1 MADAAKE
8 MPPKAAP
15 AGGEAAPSGDPN
27 EAQAK
32 AGNAQQNMRQNL
44 TGKQKA
50 AMFLISI
57 GPEKSAE
64 IMRHLKDE
72 EIEEI
77 TKAIA
82 GIKKLKNTYQ
92 EKVIEEFYQLSLAQ
106 EYITEG
112 GINYAKEILEKAFG
126 SSKSEIIL
134 KKMTASLKSN
144 GPFDFVKSMDPAKL
158 APLIKD
164 EHPQTIALI
173 LYNIKYQQSA
183 TILAMLPKSKQADVA
198 RRIAMMEKPSYD
210 IVKQVEEILQ
220 KKISYDYMNDEMS
233 TAISGVETLTEIL
246 RAVDRGT
253 EQNIMEYLK
262 KENGDLEEEIR
273 KKLFTYED
281 IVKLDDKSIQRVL
294 RDIDNSVLALAIKAS
309 TKNIQDLLFKNLSNR
324 VADLIR
330 EDIELMGPVRV
341 RDVEKAQDDIVMK
354 IRDLEKNGEIVIN
367 RGGEDEVFV

>member
-1 MADAAKE
+1 MAEEAK
-8 MPPKAAP
+8 KAAQK
-15 AGGEAAPSGDPN
+15 EAAEEGQQ
-27 EAQAK
+27 AQAK
-32 AGNAQQNMRQNL
+32 APGNSQNMRQNL

-57 GPEKSAE
+57 GPDKSAE
-64 IMRHLKDE
+64 ILRHLKDE
-72 EIEEI
+72 EIEEV

-92 EKVIEEFYQLSLAQ
+92 DKVIEEFYQLSLAQ

-112 GINYAKEILEKAFG
+112 GINYAKEVLDKAFG
-126 SSKSEIIL
+126 ASKAEILL

-144 GPFDFVKSMDPAKL
+144 GPFDFVKSMDPTKIAN
-158 APLIKD
+158 LIKD

-173 LYNIKYQQSA
+173 LYNIKYQQAA
-183 TILAMLPKSKQADVA
+183 TILAMLPKEKQVDTA

-220 KKISYDYMNDEMS
+220 KKISYDYMNEDMGS
-233 TAISGVETLTEIL
+233 SISGVEALTEIL
-246 RAVDRGT
+246 RSVDRGT

-262 KENGDLEEEIR
+262 KSNTDLEEEIR

-294 RDIDNSVLALAIKAS
+294 RDIDNHVLALAIKAS
-309 TKNIQDLLFKNLSNR
+309 QKNIQDLLFRNLSNR

-341 RDVEKAQDDIVMK
+341 RDVEKAQDDIVLK
-354 IRDLEKNGEIVIN
+354 IRDLEKTGEIVIN

>member
-1 MADAAKE
+1 MAEAAKAE
-8 MPPKAAP
+8 EQQSAEQQAEAKNAASAPK
-15 AGGEAAPSGDPN
+15 S
-27 EAQAK
+27 
-32 AGNAQQNMRQNL
+32 NMRQNL

-57 GPEKSAE
+57 GPDKSAE
-64 IMRHLKDE
+64 ILRHLKDE

-92 EKVIEEFYQLSLAQ
+92 DKVIEEFYQLSLAQ

-126 SSKSEIIL
+126 SSKSEILL

-144 GPFDFVKSMDPAKL
+144 GPFDFAKSMDPVKIAQ
-158 APLIKD
+158 LIKD

-183 TILAMLPKSKQADVA
+183 TILAMLPKNLQADVA

-220 KKISYDYMNDEMS
+220 KKISYDYMNDEMNS
-233 TAISGVETLTEIL
+233 TISGVETLTEIL

-262 KENGDLEEEIR
+262 KENSEVEEEIR

-324 VADLIR
+324 VADLIK
-330 EDIELMGPVRV
+330 EEIEIMGPVRV
-341 RDVEKAQDDIVMK
+341 RDVEKAQDEIVMK
-354 IRDLEKNGEIVIN
+354 IRDLEKAGEIVISK
-367 RGGEDEVFV
+367 GGEEDVFV

>member
-1 MADAAKE
+1 MA
-8 MPPKAAP
+8 
-15 AGGEAAPSGDPN
+15 
-27 EAQAK
+27 EAQKTVKASLAVDSEDKAPEREEK
-32 AGNAQQNMRQNL
+32 AGNIRQNL

-64 IMRHLKDE
+64 IFRHLKDE
-72 EIEEI
+72 EIEEV

-126 SSKSEIIL
+126 SSKSETIL

-144 GPFDFVKSMDPAKL
+144 GPFDFIKAMDPVKIAN
-158 APLIKD
+158 LIKD

-173 LYNIKYQQSA
+173 LYNIKYQQAA
-183 TILAMLPKSKQADVA
+183 TVITLLPREKQTDVA
-198 RRIAMMEKPSYD
+198 RRVAMMEKPSYD

-220 KKISYDYMNDEMS
+220 KKISFDYMNEDMGS
-233 TAISGVETLTEIL
+233 SISGVETLTEIL

-262 KENGDLEEEIR
+262 KESSELEEEIR

-281 IVKLDDKSIQRVL
+281 IVKLDDKGIQRVL
-294 RDIDNSVLALAIKAS
+294 RDIDNHVLALAIKAS
-309 TKNIQDLLFKNLSNR
+309 PKAIQDLLFKNLSNR
-324 VADLIR
+324 VADLIK
-330 EDIELMGPVRV
+330 EDIELMGPVRI
-341 RDVEKAQDDIVMK
+341 RDVEKAQDEIVMK
-354 IRDLEKNGEIVIN
+354 IRDLEKQGEVVIN
-367 RGGEDEVFV
+367 RGGEDDVFV

>member
-1 MADAAKE
+1 MAEAAKVE
-8 MPPKAAP
+8 
-15 AGGEAAPSGDPN
+15 
-27 EAQAK
+27 EAQGAEAK
-32 AGNAQQNMRQNL
+32 NSVSASSNMRQNL

-57 GPEKSAE
+57 GPDKSAE
-64 IMRHLKDE
+64 ILRHLKDE

-92 EKVIEEFYQLSLAQ
+92 DKVIEEFYQLSLAQ

-126 SSKSEIIL
+126 SSKSEILL

-144 GPFDFVKSMDPAKL
+144 GPFDFAKSMDPMKIAQ
-158 APLIKD
+158 LIKD

-183 TILAMLPKSKQADVA
+183 TILAMLPKNIQIDVA

-210 IVKQVEEILQ
+210 VVKQVEEILQ
-220 KKISYDYMNDEMS
+220 KKISYDYMNDEMNS
-233 TAISGVETLTEIL
+233 SISGVETLTEIL

-262 KENGDLEEEIR
+262 KENSEVEEEIR

-281 IVKLDDKSIQRVL
+281 IIKLDDKSIQRVL
-294 RDIDNSVLALAIKAS
+294 RDIDNNVLALAIKAS

-324 VADLIR
+324 VADLIK
-330 EDIELMGPVRV
+330 EEIEIMGPVRV
-341 RDVEKAQDDIVMK
+341 RDVEKAQDEIVMK
-354 IRDLEKNGEIVIN
+354 IRDLEKAGEIIIS
-367 RGGEDEVFV
+367 RGGEEDVFV

>member
-1 MADAAKE
+1 MADAKQNATAEEEQQKSE
-8 MPPKAAP
+8 QNIEKSQT
-15 AGGEAAPSGDPN
+15 GSG
-27 EAQAK
+27 
-32 AGNAQQNMRQNL
+32 NMRQNI

-50 AMFLISI
+50 AMLLISI

-72 EIEEI
+72 EIEEL

-92 EKVIEEFYQLSLAQ
+92 EKVIEEFYNLSLAQ

-134 KKMTASLKSN
+134 KKMTASMRSN
-144 GPFDFVKSMDPAKL
+144 GPFEFIKNM
-158 APLIKD
+158 APEKIAQLIKD

-173 LYNIKYQQSA
+173 LYNIKYQQAA
-183 TILAMLPKSKQADVA
+183 TVITLLPKDKQTDVA
-198 RRIAMMEKPSYD
+198 RRVAMMEKPSYD
-210 IVKQVEEILQ
+210 VVKQVEEILQ
-220 KKISYDYMNDEMS
+220 KKISYDYMNDEMNTS
-233 TAISGVETLTEIL
+233 ISGVETLTEIL

-253 EQNIMEYLK
+253 EQYIMDYLK
-262 KENGDLEEEIR
+262 KENATLEEEIR

-294 RDIDNSVLALAIKAS
+294 KDIDNSVLALAIKAS
-309 TKNIQDLLFKNLSNR
+309 PKNIQDLLFKNLSNR
-324 VADLIR
+324 VADMIR

-341 RDVEKAQDDIVMK
+341 RDVEAAQDEIVMK
-354 IRDLEKNGEIVIN
+354 IRDLEKTGEVVIN

>member
-1 MADAAKE
+1 MADAKQN
-8 MPPKAAP
+8 AA
-15 AGGEAAPSGDPN
+15 AA
-27 EAQAK
+27 EEEQQKVEQQAEKAQANS
-32 AGNAQQNMRQNL
+32 GSMRQNI

-50 AMFLISI
+50 AMLLISI

-72 EIEEI
+72 EIEEL

-92 EKVIEEFYQLSLAQ
+92 EKVIEEFYNLSLAQ

-126 SSKSEIIL
+126 TSKSEIIL
-134 KKMTASLKSN
+134 KKMTASMRSN
-144 GPFDFVKSMDPAKL
+144 GPFEFIKNM
-158 APLIKD
+158 APEKIAQLIKD

-173 LYNIKYQQSA
+173 LYNIKYQQAA
-183 TILAMLPKSKQADVA
+183 TVITLLPKDKQTDVA
-198 RRIAMMEKPSYD
+198 RRVAMMEKPSYD
-210 IVKQVEEILQ
+210 VVKQVEEILQ
-220 KKISYDYMNDEMS
+220 KKISYDYMNDEMNTS
-233 TAISGVETLTEIL
+233 ISGVETLTEIL

-253 EQNIMEYLK
+253 EQYIMDYLK
-262 KENGDLEEEIR
+262 KENATLEEEIR

-294 RDIDNSVLALAIKAS
+294 KDIDNSVLALAIKAS
-309 TKNIQDLLFKNLSNR
+309 PKNIQDLLFKNLSNR
-324 VADLIR
+324 VADMIR

-341 RDVEKAQDDIVMK
+341 RDVEAAQDEIVMK
-354 IRDLEKNGEIVIN
+354 IRDLEKTGEVVIN

>member
-1 MADAAKE
+1 MAEAAKNPRNQE
-8 MPPKAAP
+8 SQAV
-15 AGGEAAPSGDPN
+15 EDN
-27 EAQAK
+27 EAEASKSSAK
-32 AGNAQQNMRQNL
+32 SSGSMRQNL

-57 GPEKSAE
+57 GPDKSAE
-64 IMRHLKDE
+64 ILRHLKDE

-126 SSKSEIIL
+126 ASKSEILL

-144 GPFDFVKSMDPAKL
+144 GPFDFVKSMDPAKI
-158 APLIKD
+158 AQLIKD

-183 TILAMLPKSKQADVA
+183 TILAMLPKNKQVDVA

-210 IVKQVEEILQ
+210 VVKQVEEILQ

-262 KENGDLEEEIR
+262 KENGEVEEEIR

-294 RDIDNSVLALAIKAS
+294 RDVDNHVLALAIKAS

-324 VADLIR
+324 VADLIK

-341 RDVEKAQDDIVMK
+341 RDVEKAQDEIVMK
-354 IRDLEKNGEIVIN
+354 IRDLEKTGEIVIS
-367 RGGEDEVFV
+367 RGGEEEVFV

>member
-1 MADAAKE
+1 
-8 MPPKAAP
+8 
-15 AGGEAAPSGDPN
+15 
-27 EAQAK
+27 
-32 AGNAQQNMRQNL
+32 MRQNL

-72 EIEEI
+72 EIEEV

-134 KKMTASLKSN
+134 KKMTASLRSN
-144 GPFDFVKSMDPAKL
+144 GPFEFVKSLDPMKIAQ
-158 APLIKD
+158 LIKN

-173 LYNIKYQQSA
+173 LYNIKYQQAA
-183 TILAMLPKSKQADVA
+183 TVLSLLPKDKQADVA
-198 RRIAMMEKPSYD
+198 RRVAMMEKPSYD
-210 IVKQVEEILQ
+210 VVKQVEEILQ
-220 KKISYDYMNDEMS
+220 KKISYDYMNDDMS
-233 TAISGVETLTEIL
+233 STISGVETLTEIL
-246 RAVDRGT
+246 RASDRGT
-253 EQNIMEYLK
+253 EQVVMDYLK
-262 KENGDLEEEIR
+262 KENSELEEEIR

-281 IVKLDDKSIQRVL
+281 IIKLDDKSIQRVL
-294 RDIDNSVLALAIKAS
+294 KDIDNHVLALAIKAS
-309 TKNIQDLLFKNLSNR
+309 QKNIQDLLYKNLSNR

-330 EDIELMGPVRV
+330 EDIEVMGPVRV
-341 RDVEKAQDDIVMK
+341 RDVEAAQDEIVMK
-354 IRDLEKNGEIVIN
+354 IRDLEKTGEIVIN

>member
-1 MADAAKE
+1 MAEEAKKE
-8 MPPKAAP
+8 I
-15 AGGEAAPSGDPN
+15 PN
-27 EAQAK
+27 EAGEGGVEGQQAKAK
-32 AGNAQQNMRQNL
+32 AGNNAQGMRQNL

-72 EIEEI
+72 EIEEV

-112 GINYAKEILEKAFG
+112 GINYAKEILDKAFG

-144 GPFDFVKSMDPAKL
+144 GPFDFVKSMEPTKIAS
-158 APLIKD
+158 LIKD

-173 LYNIKYQQSA
+173 LYNIKYQQAA
-183 TILAMLPKSKQADVA
+183 TILATLPKEKQVDTA

-220 KKISYDYMNDEMS
+220 KKISYDYMNEDMS
-233 TAISGVETLTEIL
+233 SSISGVEALTEIL
-246 RAVDRGT
+246 RSVDRGT

-262 KENGDLEEEIR
+262 KTNTDLEEEIR

-294 RDIDNSVLALAIKAS
+294 RDIDNHVLALAIKAS
-309 TKNIQDLLFKNLSNR
+309 QKNIQDLLFRNLSNR
-324 VADLIR
+324 VAELIK

-341 RDVEKAQDDIVMK
+341 RDVEKAQDDIVLK
-354 IRDLEKNGEIVIN
+354 IRDLEKTGEIVIN

>member
-1 MADAAKE
+1 MAEPAR
-8 MPPKAAP
+8 PAP
-15 AGGEAAPSGDPN
+15 EGATAEVQKGGENG
-27 EAQAK
+27 K
-32 AGNAQQNMRQNL
+32 GNMRQNL

-57 GPEKSAE
+57 GTEKSAE
-64 IMRHLKDE
+64 ILRHLKDE

-126 SSKSEIIL
+126 SSKSEILL

-144 GPFDFVKSMDPAKL
+144 GPFDFVKSMDATKI
-158 APLIKD
+158 AQLIKD

-183 TILAMLPKSKQADVA
+183 TILAMLPKAKQADVA

-210 IVKQVEEILQ
+210 VVKQVEEILQ

-233 TAISGVETLTEIL
+233 SAISGVETLTEIL

-262 KENGDLEEEIR
+262 KENSDIEDEIR

-281 IVKLDDKSIQRVL
+281 IIKLDDRSIQRVL
-294 RDIDNSVLALAIKAS
+294 RDMDNHVLALAIKAS

-324 VADLIR
+324 IADLIR
-330 EDIELMGPVRV
+330 EDIEIMGPVRV
-341 RDVEKAQDDIVMK
+341 RDVEKAQDEIVIK
-354 IRDLEKNGEIVIN
+354 IRELEKNGEIVIS
-367 RGGEDEVFV
+367 RGGEEEVFV

>member
-1 MADAAKE
+1 MAEAAQQPKETIKNEAKE
-8 MPPKAAP
+8 QAEAQSKAA
-15 AGGEAAPSGDPN
+15 EAS
-27 EAQAK
+27 K
-32 AGNAQQNMRQNL
+32 SNMRQNL

-57 GPEKSAE
+57 GPDKSAE
-64 IMRHLKDE
+64 ILRHLKDE

-92 EKVIEEFYQLSLAQ
+92 DKVIEEFYQLSLAQ

-126 SSKSEIIL
+126 ASKSEILL

-144 GPFDFVKSMDPAKL
+144 GPFDFAKSMDPAKI
-158 APLIKD
+158 AQLIKD

-183 TILAMLPKSKQADVA
+183 TILAMLPKNKQVDVA

-210 IVKQVEEILQ
+210 VVKQVEEILQ

-233 TAISGVETLTEIL
+233 TSISGVETLTEIL

-262 KENGDLEEEIR
+262 KENSEVEEEIR

-324 VADLIR
+324 VADLIK

-341 RDVEKAQDDIVMK
+341 RDVEKAQDTIVMK
-354 IRDLEKNGEIVIN
+354 IRDLEKTGEIVIS
-367 RGGEDEVFV
+367 RGGEEEVFV

>member
-1 MADAAKE
+1 MAEAAKSAPAQAQNDAAEK
-8 MPPKAAP
+8 P
-15 AGGEAAPSGDPN
+15 ATAEKDEKSGI
-27 EAQAK
+27 
-32 AGNAQQNMRQNL
+32 RQNL

-50 AMFLISI
+50 AMLLISI

-64 IMRHLKDE
+64 ILRHLKEE
-72 EIEEI
+72 EIEEL

-126 SSKSEIIL
+126 ASKSEIIL

-144 GPFDFVKSMDPAKL
+144 GPFEFVKSMDPTKIAN
-158 APLIKD
+158 LIKD

-173 LYNIKYQQSA
+173 LYNIKYQQAA
-183 TILAMLPKSKQADVA
+183 TVISMLPKEKQTDVA
-198 RRIAMMEKPSYD
+198 RRVAMMEKPSYD
-210 IVKQVEEILQ
+210 VVKQVEEILQ
-220 KKISYDYMNDEMS
+220 KKISYDYMNDDMS
-233 TAISGVETLTEIL
+233 SAISGVETLTEIL
-246 RAVDRGT
+246 RAIDRGT

-262 KENGDLEEEIR
+262 KENPDLEEEIR

-294 RDIDNSVLALAIKAS
+294 RDIDNHVLALAIKAS
-309 TKNIQDLLFKNLSNR
+309 TKNIQDLLFRNLSNR

-330 EDIELMGPVRV
+330 EDIELMGPVRI
-341 RDVEKAQDDIVMK
+341 RDVEKAQDEIVMK
-354 IRDLEKNGEIVIN
+354 IRDLEKMGEVTIN
-367 RGGEDEVFV
+367 RGGEDDVFV

>member
-1 MADAAKE
+1 MAEAAAKE
-8 MPPKAAP
+8 QKPEVADKAEAQSKAA
-15 AGGEAAPSGDPN
+15 AN
-27 EAQAK
+27 NAK
-32 AGNAQQNMRQNL
+32 GNMRQNL

-57 GPEKSAE
+57 GPDKSAE
-64 IMRHLKDE
+64 ILRHLKDE

-126 SSKSEIIL
+126 ASKSEILL

-144 GPFDFVKSMDPAKL
+144 GPFDFAKSMDPAKI
-158 APLIKD
+158 AQLIKD

-183 TILAMLPKSKQADVA
+183 TILAMLPKNKQVDVA

-210 IVKQVEEILQ
+210 VVKQVEEILQ

-233 TAISGVETLTEIL
+233 SAISGVETLTEIL

-253 EQNIMEYLK
+253 EQNIMDYLK
-262 KENGDLEEEIR
+262 KENSDVEEEIR

-281 IVKLDDKSIQRVL
+281 IIKLDDKSIQRVL
-294 RDIDNSVLALAIKAS
+294 RDVDNHVLALAIKAS

-324 VADLIR
+324 VADLIK

-341 RDVEKAQDDIVMK
+341 RDVEKAQDEIVMK
-354 IRDLEKNGEIVIN
+354 IRDLEKTGEIVIS
-367 RGGEDEVFV
+367 RGGEEEVFV

>member
-8 MPPKAAP
+8 MQKKGGAE
-15 AGGEAAPSGDPN
+15 GGEGAPSTGDQN

-32 AGNAQQNMRQNL
+32 ANNAQQNMRQNL

-112 GINYAKEILEKAFG
+112 GINYAKEIIEKAFG

-198 RRIAMMEKPSYD
+198 RRIAMMEKPS
-210 IVKQVEEILQ
+210 
-220 KKISYDYMNDEMS
+220 
-233 TAISGVETLTEIL
+233 
-246 RAVDRGT
+246 
-253 EQNIMEYLK
+253 
-262 KENGDLEEEIR
+262 
-273 KKLFTYED
+273 
-281 IVKLDDKSIQRVL
+281 
-294 RDIDNSVLALAIKAS
+294 
-309 TKNIQDLLFKNLSNR
+309 
-324 VADLIR
+324 
-330 EDIELMGPVRV
+330 
-341 RDVEKAQDDIVMK
+341 
-354 IRDLEKNGEIVIN
+354 
-367 RGGEDEVFV
+367 

>member
-1 MADAAKE
+1 MTAAAKE
-8 MPPKAAP
+8 DPKNAP
-15 AGGEAAPSGDPN
+15 QEGEAQNTEST
-27 EAQAK
+27 EAK
-32 AGNAQQNMRQNL
+32 ASADKSNIRQNL

-50 AMFLISI
+50 AMLLISI
-57 GPEKSAE
+57 GAEKSAE
-64 IMRHLKDE
+64 IMRHLKEE
-72 EIEEI
+72 EIEEV

-92 EKVIEEFYQLSLAQ
+92 EKVIEEFYNLSLAQ

-126 SSKSEIIL
+126 ASKSEIIL
-134 KKMTASLKSN
+134 KKMTASMKAN
-144 GPFDFVKSMDPAKL
+144 GPFEFVKSMEPNKIAQ
-158 APLIKD
+158 LIKD

-183 TILAMLPKSKQADVA
+183 TILAMLPKNKQVDVA
-198 RRIAMMEKPSYD
+198 RRIAKMETPSYD
-210 IVKQVEEILQ
+210 VVKQVEEILQ
-220 KKISYDYMNDEMS
+220 KKISYDYMNNDMS
-233 TAISGVETLTEIL
+233 NAISGVETLTEIL

-253 EQNIMEYLK
+253 ESNIMDYLK
-262 KENGDLEEEIR
+262 KENSELEEEIR

-281 IVKLDDKSIQRVL
+281 IVNLDDKSIQRVL
-294 RDIDNSVLALAIKAS
+294 RDIDNHVLALAIKAS
-309 TKNIQDLLFKNLSNR
+309 QKNIQDLLFRNLSNR

-354 IRDLEKNGEIVIN
+354 IRDLEKTGEIVIN

>member
-1 MADAAKE
+1 MADAKQNAAIEEEEQQKVE
-8 MPPKAAP
+8 QQIEKAQTN
-15 AGGEAAPSGDPN
+15 SGS
-27 EAQAK
+27 
-32 AGNAQQNMRQNL
+32 MRQNI

-50 AMFLISI
+50 AMLLISI

-72 EIEEI
+72 EIEEL

-92 EKVIEEFYQLSLAQ
+92 EKVIEEFYNLSLAQ

-126 SSKSEIIL
+126 TSKSEIIL
-134 KKMTASLKSN
+134 KKMTASMRSN
-144 GPFDFVKSMDPAKL
+144 GPFEFVKNM
-158 APLIKD
+158 APEKIAQLIKD

-173 LYNIKYQQSA
+173 LYNIKYQQAA
-183 TILAMLPKSKQADVA
+183 TVITLLPKDKQTDVA
-198 RRIAMMEKPSYD
+198 RRVAMMEKPSYD
-210 IVKQVEEILQ
+210 VVKQVEEILQ
-220 KKISYDYMNDEMS
+220 KKISYDYMNDEMNTS
-233 TAISGVETLTEIL
+233 ISGVETLTEIL

-253 EQNIMEYLK
+253 EQYIMDYLK
-262 KENGDLEEEIR
+262 KENATLEEEIR

-294 RDIDNSVLALAIKAS
+294 KDIDNSVLALAIKAS
-309 TKNIQDLLFKNLSNR
+309 PKNIQDLLFKNLSNR
-324 VADLIR
+324 VADMIR

-341 RDVEKAQDDIVMK
+341 RDVEAAQDEIVMK
-354 IRDLEKNGEIVIN
+354 IRDLEKTGEVVIN

>member
-1 MADAAKE
+1 MAATEEKARKNGAQEGQAANPE
-8 MPPKAAP
+8 TT
-15 AGGEAAPSGDPN
+15 E
-27 EAQAK
+27 AK
-32 AGNAQQNMRQNL
+32 ASPEKSSMRQNL

-64 IMRHLKDE
+64 IFRHLKDE
-72 EIEEI
+72 EIEEV

-92 EKVIEEFYQLSLAQ
+92 EKVIEEFYNLSLAQ

-126 SSKSEIIL
+126 ASKSEIIL

-144 GPFDFVKSMDPAKL
+144 GPFDFVKTMDPSKIAQ
-158 APLIKD
+158 LIKD

-183 TILAMLPKSKQADVA
+183 TILAMLPKNKQVDVA

-210 IVKQVEEILQ
+210 VVKQVEEILQ
-220 KKISYDYMNDEMS
+220 KKISYDYMNDDMS
-233 TAISGVETLTEIL
+233 NAISGVETLTEIL

-262 KENGDLEEEIR
+262 KENSDLEEEIR

-281 IVKLDDKSIQRVL
+281 IVNLDDKSIQRVL
-294 RDIDNSVLALAIKAS
+294 RDIDNHVLALAIKAS
-309 TKNIQDLLFKNLSNR
+309 QKNIQDLLFRNLSNR
-324 VADLIR
+324 VADLIK

-341 RDVEKAQDDIVMK
+341 RDVEKAQDDIVLK

>member
-1 MADAAKE
+1 MAAAAKE
-8 MPPKAAP
+8 DAKKPAQEAQQENSEATEAKAAS
-15 AGGEAAPSGDPN
+15 EKS
-27 EAQAK
+27 
-32 AGNAQQNMRQNL
+32 NMRQNL

-50 AMFLISI
+50 AMLLISI
-57 GPEKSAE
+57 GAEKSAE

-72 EIEEI
+72 EIEEV

-92 EKVIEEFYQLSLAQ
+92 EKVIEEFYNLSLAQ

-144 GPFDFVKSMDPAKL
+144 GPFDFVKTMEPNKIAQ
-158 APLIKD
+158 LIKD

-183 TILAMLPKSKQADVA
+183 TILAMLPKNKQVDVA
-198 RRIAMMEKPSYD
+198 RRIAKMETPSYD
-210 IVKQVEEILQ
+210 VVKQVEEILQ
-220 KKISYDYMNDEMS
+220 KKISYDYMNNDMS
-233 TAISGVETLTEIL
+233 SAISGVETLTEIL
-246 RAVDRGT
+246 RAADRGT
-253 EQNIMEYLK
+253 ESNIMDYLK
-262 KENGDLEEEIR
+262 KENSELEEEIR

-281 IVKLDDKSIQRVL
+281 IVNLDDKSIQRVL
-294 RDIDNSVLALAIKAS
+294 RDVDNHVLALAIKAS
-309 TKNIQDLLFKNLSNR
+309 QKNVQDLLFRNLSNR

>member
-1 MADAAKE
+1 MEVNDIMAEAAKDVKNTPQE
-8 MPPKAAP
+8 
-15 AGGEAAPSGDPN
+15 GEQA
-27 EAQAK
+27 EAQSKSSSAK
-32 AGNAQQNMRQNL
+32 NSNMRQNL

-64 IMRHLKDE
+64 ILRHLKDE

-126 SSKSEIIL
+126 ASKSEILL

-144 GPFDFVKSMDPAKL
+144 GPFEFVKSMDPSKIAQ
-158 APLIKD
+158 LIKD

-183 TILAMLPKSKQADVA
+183 TILAMLPKNKQVDVA

-210 IVKQVEEILQ
+210 VVKQVEEILQ

-246 RAVDRGT
+246 RSVDRST

-262 KENGDLEEEIR
+262 KENSDVEEEIR

-294 RDIDNSVLALAIKAS
+294 RDIDNHVLALAIKAS

-354 IRDLEKNGEIVIN
+354 IRDLEKTGEIVIS
-367 RGGEDEVFV
+367 RGGEEEVFV

>member
-1 MADAAKE
+1 MAEAAKAE
-8 MPPKAAP
+8 PTSEEQQAA
-15 AGGEAAPSGDPN
+15 EAKNA
-27 EAQAK
+27 AAK
-32 AGNAQQNMRQNL
+32 SNMRQNL

-57 GPEKSAE
+57 GPDKSAE
-64 IMRHLKDE
+64 ILRHLKDE

-92 EKVIEEFYQLSLAQ
+92 DKVIEEFYQLSLAQ

-126 SSKSEIIL
+126 SSKSEILL
-134 KKMTASLKSN
+134 KKMTASLKTN
-144 GPFDFVKSMDPAKL
+144 GPFDFAKSMDPVKIAQ
-158 APLIKD
+158 LIKD

-183 TILAMLPKSKQADVA
+183 TILAMLPKNIQADVA

-220 KKISYDYMNDEMS
+220 KKISYDYMNDEMNS
-233 TAISGVETLTEIL
+233 TISGVETLTEIL

-253 EQNIMEYLK
+253 EQKGTKGYGVFGNYLGAK
-262 KENGDLEEEIR
+262 WH
-273 KKLFTYED
+273 FTKFFGVKVEFAED
-281 IVKLDDKSIQRVL
+281 YIGQFHYG
-294 RDIDNSVLALAIKAS
+294 
-309 TKNIQDLLFKNLSNR
+309 KNYVHRHDRSAMPFFS
-324 VADLIR
+324 
-330 EDIELMGPVRV
+330 
-341 RDVEKAQDDIVMK
+341 
-354 IRDLEKNGEIVIN
+354 
-367 RGGEDEVFV
+367 GGVSFNF

>member
-1 MADAAKE
+1 MADAKQNAE
-8 MPPKAAP
+8 ETHAAQE
-15 AGGEAAPSGDPN
+15 AEQQAEKSQANSGG
-27 EAQAK
+27 
-32 AGNAQQNMRQNL
+32 MRQNI

-50 AMFLISI
+50 AMLLISI

-72 EIEEI
+72 EIEEL

-92 EKVIEEFYQLSLAQ
+92 EKVIEEFYNLSLAQ

-134 KKMTASLKSN
+134 KKMTASMRSN
-144 GPFDFVKSMDPAKL
+144 GPFEFVKTM
-158 APLIKD
+158 APEKIAQLIKD

-173 LYNIKYQQSA
+173 LYNIKYQQAA
-183 TILAMLPKSKQADVA
+183 TVITLLPKDKQTDVA
-198 RRIAMMEKPSYD
+198 RRVAMMEKPSYD
-210 IVKQVEEILQ
+210 VVKQVEEILQ
-220 KKISYDYMNDEMS
+220 KKISYDYMNDDMN

-253 EQNIMEYLK
+253 EQYIMDYLK
-262 KENGDLEEEIR
+262 KENSELEEEIR

-294 RDIDNSVLALAIKAS
+294 KDIDNSVLALAIKAS
-309 TKNIQDLLFKNLSNR
+309 QKNIQDLLFKNLSNR
-324 VADLIR
+324 VADMIR

-341 RDVEKAQDDIVMK
+341 RDVEAAQDEIVMK
-354 IRDLEKNGEIVIN
+354 IRDLEKTGEVVIN

>member
-1 MADAAKE
+1 MADAAKDI
-8 MPPKAAP
+8 PQKATP
-15 AGGEAAPSGDPN
+15 EGGEGAPSGNPN

-32 AGNAQQNMRQNL
+32 ANGAQQNMRQNL

-183 TILAMLPKSKQADVA
+183 TILAMLPKAKQADVA

-294 RDIDNSVLALAIKAS
+294 RDVDNSVLALAIKAS

>member
-1 MADAAKE
+1 MA
-8 MPPKAAP
+8 
-15 AGGEAAPSGDPN
+15 EA
-27 EAQAK
+27 AQAK
-32 AGNAQQNMRQNL
+32 DTKNVQNQSDEQAEAQSKAANNNAKSNMRQNL

-64 IMRHLKDE
+64 ILRHLKDE

-126 SSKSEIIL
+126 ASKSEILL

-144 GPFDFVKSMDPAKL
+144 GPFDFAKSMDPAKI
-158 APLIKD
+158 AQLIKD

-183 TILAMLPKSKQADVA
+183 TILAMLPKNKQVDVA

-210 IVKQVEEILQ
+210 VVKQVEEILQ

-233 TAISGVETLTEIL
+233 SAISGVETLTEIL

-262 KENGDLEEEIR
+262 KENSEVEEEIR

-294 RDIDNSVLALAIKAS
+294 RDVDNHVLALAIKAS

-324 VADLIR
+324 VADLIK

-341 RDVEKAQDDIVMK
+341 RDVEKAQDEIVMK
-354 IRDLEKNGEIVIN
+354 IRDLEKTGEIVIS
-367 RGGEDEVFV
+367 RGGEEEVFV